1 MKKILSTISEA
12 GFGNTFVE
20 WSVYFLSNKS
30 TYFSWPKCQWVP
42 LVENPL
48 NGLNA
53 HKHPKNHPLG
63 VDSTRDFFDAIDR
76 QGDSDFY
83 SCYPH
88 QLLSQTIAK
97 KINVDIN
104 KISEKS
110 VYAKI
115 LEYDRRETIRMVDLC
130 FERSSHVVYLECK
143 SQAMPL
149 IYFFP
154 RSLERKFTDL
164 SKPKDE
170 NELFDE
176 QDQLWNGSNI
186 SKWNDLHLTDIWDR
200 RERLALNIRPIGKPG
215 IDCVSDVFDHID
227 FSRKHHRI
235 GVRDLW
241 CRGDQTFITLM
252 EYLDLPI
259 DGKRWEKWQSIYQQ
273 WVAPQAK
280 LLGFMDNLSYLLEAI
295 VNDWYYQLPELTFKQ
310 EVLIQHFLIYQ
321 YNLNLKTWQLAKFP
335 PNTRDLHALLEPNIH
350 GTSLLY

>member
-1 MKKILSTISEA
+1 MISE
-12 GFGNTFVE
+12 GQFGNTFVE

-30 TYFSWPKCQWVP
+30 TYFSWPKCQWVT
-42 LVENPL
+42 LVKNPF

-53 HKHPKNHPLG
+53 HKHPKNYPWG
-63 VDSTRDFFDAIDR
+63 ADSTRDFFDAVDR
-76 QGDSDFY
+76 QNDFGLY
-83 SCYPH
+83 SSYPH
-88 QLLSQTIAK
+88 QLMLQTIAK

-110 VYAKI
+110 VYTKI

-130 FERSSHVVYLECK
+130 FERSSHLVYLEYK

-154 RSLERKFTDL
+154 RALATKFTNL

-170 NELFDE
+170 NELLDE
-176 QDQLWNGSNI
+176 QDQLWNESDINA
-186 SKWNDLHLTDIWDR
+186 WNDLYLTDIWDR

-215 IDCVSDVFDHID
+215 IDCVSDVFDRIN

-259 DGKRWEKWQSIYQQ
+259 DAGQWKKWQPIYQQ
-273 WVAPQAK
+273 WAAPQ
-280 LLGFMDNLSYLLEAI
+280 LRILGFMDNLSYVLEAI
-295 VNDWYYQLPELTFKQ
+295 VNDWYYQLPELTFRQ

-321 YNLNLKTWQLAKFP
+321 YNLNLKTWQLNKFP
-335 PNTRDLHALLEPNIH
+335 SNTRDLHVLLEPNIH